1 MARGAGAL
9 SLAAAA
15 MVFVASAA
23 SGSPASSS
31 RLVLAP
37 CTVPGVSGEARCGS
51 FSVYENR
58 ATHRGRKIALKVV
71 VLSATGPERM
81 PDPIVWFAGGPGG
94 SATED
99 AAGLAK
105 GIQDMLRRRDLVLID
120 QRGTGGSH
128 PLNCTLFRPPED
140 PQSFLGD
147 FFPEAAVRD
156 CRRDLERDADLTQYT
171 TSIAMDDIDEVRAA
185 LGYPRVNL
193 LGGSYGTRAALVYIR
208 RHAAHVRTAILV
220 GTVPTNIRMPLAFP
234 RTAQRALDGVLGDCG
249 IDADCRGAFPNV
261 RSEASAVLDA
271 FSSAPAR
278 VEIQDRRS
286 GTAKTV
292 TLSRDLAAEAIR
304 YMMYDPSSAAQVPA
318 VLHQASLGNF
328 TPLAE
333 RALFSRREMV
343 AGGSNGMYLSVTCAE
358 DVPWIA
364 PGEGERAAAGTFLRD
379 YRLRQQRAACSL
391 WPRGKIPAGYDR
403 PVHGKT
409 PVLIASGAWDP
420 VTPPSDGSE
429 VAKSLSRSLHVI
441 VPHGGHGFEGLEGV
455 ECLDKLFA
463 EFVDRGT
470 TRGLDTACVGR
481 IKRKGFAL
489 TPAPIGQ

>member
-1 MARGAGAL
+1 
-9 SLAAAA
+9 
-15 MVFVASAA
+15 
-23 SGSPASSS
+23 
-31 RLVLAP
+31 
-37 CTVPGVSGEARCGS
+37 
-51 FSVYENR
+51 
-58 ATHRGRKIALKVV
+58 V
-71 VLSATGPERM
+71 VLPATGPDPM

-94 SATED
+94 SATGD
-99 AAGLAK
+99 AEGLATGLK
-105 GIQDMLRRRDLVLID
+105 NMLQRRDLVLID

-140 PQSFLGD
+140 PQSYLGD
-147 FFPEAAVRD
+147 FFPESAVRD

-171 TSIAMDDIDEVRAA
+171 TTIAMDDIDDVRAA

-208 RHAAHVRTAILV
+208 GHAAHVRTAILV
-220 GTVPTNIRMPLAFP
+220 GAVPTNVRMPLAFA

-249 IDADCRGAFPNV
+249 TDAECRAAFPKI
-261 RSEASAVLDA
+261 RSEASEVLDIL
-271 FSSAPAR
+271 SSTPAR
-278 VEIQDRRS
+278 VEIHDRPS
-286 GTAKTV
+286 GSAKTV

-304 YMMYDPSSAAQVPA
+304 YMMYEPSSASQIPA

-358 DVPWIA
+358 DVPWIE
-364 PGEGERAAAGTFLRD
+364 PGEGEKAAAGTFLGD

-391 WPRGKIPAGYDR
+391 WLRSKIPAGYAR
-403 PVHGKT
+403 PIHGKT
-409 PVLIASGAWDP
+409 PVLIVSGAWDP
-420 VTPPSDGSE
+420 VTPPSDGSA

-441 VPHGGHGFEGLEGV
+441 VPHGGHGFEGLEGA
-455 ECLDKLFA
+455 ECLDQLFA

-470 TRGLDTACVGR
+470 THGLDTTCVGR

-489 TPAPIGQ
+489 TPAPIEQ

>member
-1 MARGAGAL
+1 MV
-9 SLAAAA
+9 LAAFAA
-15 MVFVASAA
+15 AD
-23 SGSPASSS
+23 SPASSS
-31 RLVLAP
+31 TRLTLSP
-37 CTVPGVSGEARCGS
+37 CTVPGVSGQARCGT

-58 ATHRGRKIALKVV
+58 ATRRGRKIALKVV
-71 VLSATGPERM
+71 VLPATGPDRM
-81 PDPIVWFAGGPGG
+81 ADPIVWFAGGPGG

-99 AAGLAK
+99 AAGLAASVK
-105 GIQDMLRRRDLVLID
+105 DMLRRRDLVLID

-128 PLNCTLFRPPED
+128 PLHCVLFRPPED
-140 PQSFLGD
+140 PQSYLGD
-147 FFPEAAVRD
+147 FFPESAVRD
-156 CRRDLERDADLTQYT
+156 CRRELERDADLTQYT
-171 TSIAMDDIDEVRAA
+171 TSIAMDDIDDVRAA

-208 RHAAHVRTAILV
+208 GHAARVRTAILV
-220 GTVPTNIRMPLAFP
+220 GAVPTSIRMPLAFP
-234 RTAQRALDGVLGDCG
+234 RTAQRALDGVLGDCAM
-249 IDADCRGAFPNV
+249 DPECRAAFPNV
-261 RSEASAVLDA
+261 RTEARAVLDQL
-271 FSSAPAR
+271 SESPAR
-278 VEIQDRRS
+278 VEIRDRLS
-286 GTAKTV
+286 GSAKTV

-304 YMMYDPSSAAQVPA
+304 YMMYDPSSADQLPA
-318 VLHQASLGNF
+318 VLHQASLGNLN
-328 TPLAE
+328 PLAE

-364 PGEGERAAAGTFLRD
+364 PGEGERAAAGTFLGD

-391 WPRGKIPAGYDR
+391 WPRGKVPAGYAR

-409 PVLIASGAWDP
+409 PVLIVSGAWDP
-420 VTPPSDGSE
+420 VTPPSDGSA

-441 VPHGGHGFEGLEGV
+441 VPHGGHGFEGLEGA
-455 ECLDKLFA
+455 ECLDQLFG

-489 TPAPIGQ
+489 TPAPIEP